1 MCPSGLK
8 GATAM
13 ARIGESGD
21 LLKCSFCGKSQK
33 QVKKLIAGPG
43 VYICDE
49 CIDLCNEIIE
59 EELGETSDLQF
70 GELPK
75 PKDIFDFLD
84 QYVIGQDVA
93 KKALAVAV
101 YNHYKRVQAGGSERS
116 REDAVELAKSNIL
129 LLGPT
134 GSGKTLLAQTLARM
148 LNVPFAIADAT
159 ALTEAGYVGED
170 VENILL
176 KLIQAADYDVKKAE
190 TGIVYID
197 EIDKVA
203 RKSENPSITRD
214 VSGEG
219 VQQALLKIL
228 EGTTASVPPQGG
240 RKHPHQEFIQIDTT
254 NVLFIVGG
262 AFAGLDTIVEQR
274 MGKKRL
280 GFTFD
285 LVEGERPDS
294 TETAEVDIFSQVMP
308 EDLLKFGM
316 IPEFIGRLPVFTSVN
331 KLDRPALVAVLTEP
345 RNALVKQYQRLF
357 ELDGVELEFA
367 PEALDEIADQAL
379 LRGTGARGLRAILEE
394 VLLNVMYE
402 VPSRTDVSKV
412 VITAEVVKDHVNPTL
427 VPRTAPRRERREK
440 TA

>member
-1 MCPSGLK
+1 M
-8 GATAM
+8 
-13 ARIGESGD
+13 
-21 LLKCSFCGKSQK
+21 
-33 QVKKLIAGPG
+33 IAGPA

-59 EELGETSDLQF
+59 EELGESVNLGWD
-70 GELPK
+70 ELPK
-75 PKDIFDFLD
+75 PREIFAFLD
-84 QYVIGQDVA
+84 QYVIGQEVA
-93 KKALAVAV
+93 KKSLSVAV
-101 YNHYKRVQAGGSERS
+101 YNHYKRVQAGANESS
-116 REDAVELAKSNIL
+116 REEGVELAKSNIL

-190 TGIVYID
+190 TGIIYID

-240 RKHPHQEFIQIDTT
+240 RKHPHQEFIQIDTS

-262 AFAGLDTIVEQR
+262 AFAGLDQIIRQR
-274 MGKKRL
+274 VGKKAL
-280 GFTFD
+280 GFTANI
-285 LVEGERPDS
+285 EQE
-294 TETAEVDIFSQVMP
+294 EVNEQDIFSQVMP
-308 EDLLKFGM
+308 EDMLKFGM
-316 IPEFIGRLPVFTSVN
+316 IPEFIGRLPVFTSVAQ
-331 KLDRPALVAVLTEP
+331 LDKEALVAVLTEP
-345 RNALVKQYQRLF
+345 KNALVRQYQKLF
-357 ELDGVELEFA
+357 DLDGVELEFTQD
-367 PEALDEIADQAL
+367 ALETVAEQAI
-379 LRGTGARGLRAILEE
+379 LRGTGARGLRAIMEE
-394 VLLNVMYE
+394 VLLSVMYD
-402 VPSRTDVSKV
+402 VPSREDIARV
-412 VITAEVVKDHVNPTL
+412 VINGEVVAKHVNPTL
-427 VPRTAPRRERREK
+427 VPREAPASKRIPKEK

>member
-1 MCPSGLK
+1 VAKFGD
-8 GATAM
+8 G
-13 ARIGESGD
+13 GE

-59 EELGETSDLQF
+59 EELAETSDVSF
-70 GELPK
+70 DELPK
-75 PKDIFDFLD
+75 PREIFDFLND
-84 QYVIGQDVA
+84 YIVGQAHA
-93 KKALAVAV
+93 KKILSVAV
-101 YNHYKRVQAGGSERS
+101 YNHYKRMQMGGTDGE
-116 REDAVELAKSNIL
+116 VELAKSNIL
-129 LLGPT
+129 LIGPT
-134 GSGKTLLAQTLARM
+134 GCGKTLLAQTLARM

-190 TGIVYID
+190 TGIIYID
-197 EIDKVA
+197 EIDKIA

-254 NVLFIVGG
+254 NILFICGG
-262 AFAGLDTIVEQR
+262 AFAGLEKIIESRVGRKGVGFGADIRGIDE
-274 MGKKRL
+274 KDL
-280 GFTFD
+280 GSIYAD
-285 LVEGERPDS
+285 VL
-294 TETAEVDIFSQVMP
+294 P
-308 EDLLKFGM
+308 EDFLKFGL
-316 IPEFIGRLPVFTSVN
+316 IPEFVGRLPVVGAVSN
-331 KLDRPALVAVLTEP
+331 LDGEALVEILVEP
-345 RNALVKQYQRLF
+345 KNALVRQYCKLF
-357 ELDGVELEFA
+357 EFEDVELEFTDDA
-367 PEALDEIADQAL
+367 LEAVAEQAL

-394 VLLNVMYE
+394 VLLSVMYE
-402 VPSRTDVSKV
+402 VPSRDDVGRCVIDRTV
-412 VITAEVVKDHVNPTL
+412 VLEGVNPTL
-427 VPRTAPRRERREK
+427 VPRSEQPRPARPRR
-440 TA
+440 AAS

>member
-1 MCPSGLK
+1 M
-8 GATAM
+8 T
-13 ARIGESGD
+13 RIGETSD
-21 LLKCSFCGKSQK
+21 LLKCSFCGKTQK

-49 CIDLCNEIIE
+49 CIDLCNEIIV
-59 EELGETSDLQF
+59 EELTEANSLGLQ
-70 GELPK
+70 ELPK
-75 PKDIFDFLD
+75 PTEIYEFLD
-84 QYVIGQDVA
+84 QYVIGQERA
-93 KKALAVAV
+93 KKSLSVAV
-101 YNHYKRVQAGGSERS
+101 YNHYKRVQSGDTK
-116 REDAVELAKSNIL
+116 REDSVELSKSNIL

-134 GSGKTLLAQTLARM
+134 GCGKTLLAQTLARM

-190 TGIVYID
+190 TGIIYID

-228 EGTTASVPPQGG
+228 EGTVASVPPQGG

-262 AFAGLDTIVEQR
+262 AFAGLEKIIEGRKGSAGV
-274 MGKKRL
+274 
-280 GFTFD
+280 GFNAI
-285 LVEGERPDS
+285 LQ
-294 TETAEVDIFSQVMP
+294 TEADRDKQDVFADVMP

-316 IPEFIGRLPVFTSVN
+316 IPEFIGRLPIVTSVE
-331 KLDRPALVAVLTEP
+331 KLDRTALMQILTEP
-345 RNALVKQYQRLF
+345 KNALVKQYVRLF
-357 ELDGVELEFA
+357 DLDDVELEFTTESLDA
-367 PEALDEIADQAL
+367 IAELALH
-379 LRGTGARGLRAILEE
+379 RGTGARGLRAIMES
-394 VLLNVMYE
+394 LLLSVMYD
-402 VPSRTDVSKV
+402 VPSRTDVAKV
-412 VITAEVVKDHVNPTL
+412 IVTKECIADG
-427 VPRTAPRRERREK
+427 TAPSFVTRTGDIPKRIARGQKGPEEK
-440 TA
+440 SA